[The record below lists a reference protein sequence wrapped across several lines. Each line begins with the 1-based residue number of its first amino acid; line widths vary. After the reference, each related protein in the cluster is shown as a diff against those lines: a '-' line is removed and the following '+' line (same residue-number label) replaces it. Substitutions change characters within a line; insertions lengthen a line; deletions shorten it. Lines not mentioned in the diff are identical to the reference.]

1 MNDIN
6 ENRLVAKVLKE
17 LSKIIEDCDV
27 EGDVTDG
34 GEYVY
39 DLEMTFVQLA
49 EDIRKRDKALDK
61 SWMV

>member
-1 MNDIN
+1 
-6 ENRLVAKVLKE
+6 VLKE